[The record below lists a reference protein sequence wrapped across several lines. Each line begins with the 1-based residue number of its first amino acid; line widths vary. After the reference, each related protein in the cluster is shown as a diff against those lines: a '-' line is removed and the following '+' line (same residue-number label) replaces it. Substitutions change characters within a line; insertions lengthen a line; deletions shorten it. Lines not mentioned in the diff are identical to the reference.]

1 MGMILSESE
10 KILKAYFTDDSRQFV
25 NAVIYNEE
33 TDTSRVEQLSIKN
46 KRFEKF
52 KEVYSLGKIHHDTEK
67 HIKEMKDMRKRIAM
81 NIAKEEGYELKSNK
95 PFLELLNVIFKEDI
109 DSEELFKIKV
119 DALTFLKDA
128 PKKIRQKVRT
138 SKSPLDILNTILLH
152 KSHSK

>member
-1 MGMILSESE
+1 MIVNESE

-25 NAVIYNEE
+25 NAVIYNKE

-46 KRFEKF
+46 KRFEQF
-52 KEVYSLGKIHHDTEK
+52 KEIYSLGKIHHDTEK

-81 NIAKEEGYELKSNK
+81 NIAKEEGYEIKTNK

-109 DSEELFKIKV
+109 DAEELFKIKV

>member
-1 MGMILSESE
+1 MIVNESE

-25 NAVIYNEE
+25 NAVIYNKE

-52 KEVYSLGKIHHDTEK
+52 KEIYSLGKIHHDTEK
-67 HIKEMKDMRKRIAM
+67 QIEEMKDMRKRIAM
-81 NIAKEEGYELKSNK
+81 NIAKEEGYEIKTNK

-109 DSEELFKIKV
+109 DAEELFKIKV

>member
-67 HIKEMKDMRKRIAM
+67 HISEMKDMRKRIAM